1 MSTLFT
7 ETRIGNMTLKNRF
20 MRSATWENMA
30 TEDGHMTDKLYDIY
44 EELAKGEVG
53 LIVTG
58 YANIV
63 EEEKPNAGMMGM
75 YNDSFI
81 EEYKKLTELVHLN
94 DSKIVMQLAYG
105 GTKTT
110 YNVGERVIFAP
121 SDVCERGTQTQ
132 GKAMTKDEI
141 DYIVDA
147 FAKAS
152 LRAKESGFDGVEIHA
167 AHTYLIN
174 QFLSPY
180 YNRREDEYGGSLDNR
195 MRFLLEIYAEIRKQV
210 GNDYPILVKLTASE
224 FFEGG
229 LTFDE
234 TRIICKKLEE
244 IGVDGIIISGNIHGN
259 ASTLVGESFD
269 GYTLQEEGY
278 FHEYGNVISQDV
290 NVPVI
295 TVGGLNDINAI
306 EKIAEETNIQYFAL
320 SRPLLAEPQLIKRW
334 KEGNR
339 AEVDCERCSKCRT
352 KRGNFCVVYKKENQ
366 RKNALNPYVIN

>member
-7 ETRIGNMTLKNRF
+7 ETRIGSMTLKNRF

-152 LRAKESGFDGVEIHA
+152 RRAKESGFDGVEIHA

-210 GNDYPILVKLTASE
+210 GDDYPILVKLTASE

-278 FHEYGNVISQDV
+278 FHEYGNVLSQDV

-295 TVGGLNDINAI
+295 TVG
-306 EKIAEETNIQYFAL
+306 
-320 SRPLLAEPQLIKRW
+320 
-334 KEGNR
+334 
-339 AEVDCERCSKCRT
+339 V
-352 KRGNFCVVYKKENQ
+352 
-366 RKNALNPYVIN
+366 

>member
-1 MSTLFT
+1 MSILFSQG
-7 ETRIGNMTLKNRF
+7 RIGNMTLKNRF
-20 MRSATWENMA
+20 VRSATWENMA
-30 TEDGHMTDKLYDIY
+30 TEDGHMTDKLYAIY
-44 EELAKGEVG
+44 EELAQGEVG

-81 EEYKKLTELVHLN
+81 DEYKKLTELVHTN

-110 YNVGERVIFAP
+110 YNVGERIIFAP
-121 SDVCERGTQTQ
+121 SDVPEMGTKTQ

-141 DYIVDA
+141 DYIVEA
-147 FAKAS
+147 FAQAS
-152 LRAKESGFDGVEIHA
+152 RRAQESGFDGVEIHA

-180 YNRREDEYGGSLDNR
+180 YNRREDQYGGSLENR
-195 MRFLLEIYAEIRKQV
+195 MRFLVEIYTAIRKLV
-210 GNDYPILVKLTASE
+210 GDDFPILVKLTATE

-234 TRIICKKLEE
+234 TRIICKQLEA
-244 IGVDGIIISGNIHGN
+244 IGVDAIIISGNIHGKAN
-259 ASTLVGESFD
+259 DMIGQQFD

-278 FHEYGNVISQDV
+278 FHQYGDVISQDV
-290 NVPVI
+290 SVPVI
-295 TVGGLNDINAI
+295 TVGGLSDVDAI
-306 EKIAEETNIQYFAL
+306 EAIAENTNIQYFAL
-320 SRPLLAEPQLIKRW
+320 SRPLLAEPHLIKRW
-334 KEGNR
+334 QSGDK

-352 KRGNFCVVYKKENQ
+352 RRGNFCVVYKK
-366 RKNALNPYVIN
+366 RKKVA